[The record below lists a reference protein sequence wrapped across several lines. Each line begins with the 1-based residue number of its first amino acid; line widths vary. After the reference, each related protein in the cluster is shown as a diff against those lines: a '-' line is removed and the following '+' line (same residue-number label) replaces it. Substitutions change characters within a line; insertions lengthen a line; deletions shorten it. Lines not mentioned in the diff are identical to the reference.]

1 MRSRFFLI
9 LLGLLLVVKPAGAFL
24 PVLTTDPLGIAQ
36 GVQKVEGGN
45 NRLIESVAAGK
56 TLQKTMTSL
65 GTSKKSVSEYISNA
79 KKMIAKKKKK
89 IAKYKKKAAE
99 YKAKVEAAKKRA
111 REIKDKINKA
121 KEKVQEVKDKVNEV
135 KDKVNEFKDTVDQ
148 IKDTVGDLEKMAEGK
163 LDEFGN
169 KIEDKIGNLTGDK
182 GEDPTDPEEKSADP
196 SSEPEQTPQPP
207 SDSSDPQ
214 NPPAD
219 SSDTDKTPENPD
231 DSEDLP
237 IIPKEDLELPQPG
250 RKPFD
255 KPEENPEIATG
266 YGYLHNSE
274 PLGFASVLD
283 SDDMDSNS
291 TEDDVL
297 IVPESLSAS
306 GLEKCTLGYKKAIK
320 PEKMNDCLR
329 EANRIKFKMA
339 DRNQKESEDMAR
351 DIENGLLEYYA
362 SSFFEAFNIYNDTL
376 TYKTNIY
383 DPVINQDIATVQDA
397 WKYTKEMSQ
406 QLGERINQL
415 AALWSRESSIELYKV
430 YFNNGLGAY
439 DDEDTEEE
447 D

>member
-1 MRSRFFLI
+1 MRSRLFLI
-9 LLGLLLVVKPAGAFL
+9 LLGLLVVAKPVGAFL

-36 GVQKVEGGN
+36 GVQKVAGGA
-45 NRLIESVAAGK
+45 NRLKESIAAGK

-65 GTSKKSVSEYISNA
+65 GTAKKSVSEYISNV
-79 KKMIAKKKKK
+79 KKDIAKKKEK

-111 REIKDKINKA
+111 KEL
-121 KEKVQEVKDKVNEV
+121 KEKAQEVKNKVNEV
-135 KDKVNEFKDTVDQ
+135 KTKVNEFKDTVDQ

-169 KIEDKIGNLTGDK
+169 KIEDKVGDLTGDK
-182 GEDPTDPEEKSADP
+182 GEKPEDPEEKSADP

-207 SDSSDPQ
+207 SEPSDPQ

-255 KPEENPEIATG
+255 KPEENPEISAG

-306 GLEKCTLGYKKAIK
+306 GLEKCALGYKKAIK

-339 DRNQKESEDMAR
+339 DRNQKESEDVAR

-415 AALWSRESSIELYKV
+415 AALWSRESSIELYKI

>member
-1 MRSRFFLI
+1 MKSRLFLI
-9 LLGLLLVVKPAGAFL
+9 LLGVLIAAKPAGAFL

-36 GVQKVEGGN
+36 GVQKVAGGA
-45 NRLIESVAAGK
+45 NRLKESIAAGK
-56 TLQKTMTSL
+56 TLQKTMTAI
-65 GTSKKSVSEYISNA
+65 GTAKKSVSDYISNA
-79 KKMIAKKKKK
+79 KKMIAEKKEK
-89 IAKYKKKAAE
+89 IAKYKEKVAE

-111 REIKDKINKA
+111 KEL
-121 KEKVQEVKDKVNEV
+121 KEKAQEVKNKVNEV
-135 KDKVNEFKDTVDQ
+135 KTKVNEFKDTVDQ
-148 IKDTVGDLEKMAEGK
+148 IKDTLGDLKQMGEDK

-169 KIEDKIGNLTGDK
+169 KIENKIGDLTGDK
-182 GEDPTDPEEKSADP
+182 GEKPEDPQNPPTDPSD
-196 SSEPEQTPQPP
+196 SDQTSQPP
-207 SDSSDPQ
+207 SDPSGPQ

-219 SSDTDKTPENPD
+219 PADPEKTPENPD
-231 DSEDLP
+231 DSEDSEDKP
-237 IIPKEDLELPQPG
+237 ILPKEDLELPQPG

-255 KPEENPEIATG
+255 TPEENPGIAAG
-266 YGYLHNSE
+266 YGYLHDSE
-274 PLGFASVLD
+274 PLGFASILD
-283 SDDMDSNS
+283 TDDMDSNS

-297 IVPESLSAS
+297 IVPESLSAN
-306 GLEKCTLGYKKAIK
+306 GLEKCALGYKKAIE

-329 EANRIKFKMA
+329 ESNRIKFKMV
-339 DRNQKESEDMAR
+339 DRDQKESEDMAR

-383 DPVINQDIATVQDA
+383 DPVVNQDISTVQDA

-439 DDEDTEEE
+439 DDENTEEE

>member
-1 MRSRFFLI
+1 MRSRLFLI
-9 LLGLLLVVKPAGAFL
+9 LLGLLIVVKPAGAFL

-36 GVQKVEGGN
+36 GVQKVAGGA
-45 NRLIESVAAGK
+45 NRLKESVAAGK

-65 GTSKKSVSEYISNA
+65 GTAKKSVSDYISNA
-79 KKMIAKKKKK
+79 KKDIAKKKEK
-89 IAKYKKKAAE
+89 IAKYKKKVAE

-111 REIKDKINKA
+111 KEL
-121 KEKVQEVKDKVNEV
+121 KEKAEEAKRKAQELKGKVDDFKNT
-135 KDKVNEFKDTVDQ
+135 VNQ

-169 KIEDKIGNLTGDK
+169 KIEDKIGDLTGDK
-182 GEDPTDPEEKSADP
+182 EEKPEDPQNPPTDPSD
-196 SSEPEQTPQPP
+196 SDQTPQPP
-207 SDSSDPQ
+207 SDPSDPQ

-219 SSDTDKTPENPD
+219 PSDTDETPENPD

-237 IIPKEDLELPQPG
+237 IVPKEDLELPQPG

-255 KPEENPEIATG
+255 TPEENPGIAAG

-283 SDDMDSNS
+283 TDDMDSNS

-329 EANRIKFKMA
+329 EANRIKFKMV
-339 DRNQKESEDMAR
+339 DHDQKESEDMAR

-383 DPVINQDIATVQDA
+383 DPVVNQDIATVQDA

-439 DDEDTEEE
+439 DDEDTEEK

>member
-1 MRSRFFLI
+1 MRSRLFLI
-9 LLGLLLVVKPAGAFL
+9 LLGLLVVAKPVGAFL

-36 GVQKVEGGN
+36 GVQKVAGGA
-45 NRLIESVAAGK
+45 NRLKESIAAGK

-65 GTSKKSVSEYISNA
+65 GTAKKSVSDYISNV
-79 KKMIAKKKKK
+79 KKDIAKKKEK
-89 IAKYKKKAAE
+89 IAKYKEKVAE

-111 REIKDKINKA
+111 KEL
-121 KEKVQEVKDKVNEV
+121 KEKAQEVKNKVNEV
-135 KDKVNEFKDTVDQ
+135 KTKVNEFKDTVDQ

-169 KIEDKIGNLTGDK
+169 KIEDKIGDLTGDK
-182 GEDPTDPEEKSADP
+182 GEKPEDPQTPPTDPSD
-196 SSEPEQTPQPP
+196 SDQTSQPP
-207 SDSSDPQ
+207 SDPSDPQ

-219 SSDTDKTPENPD
+219 PTDPEKTPDDPD
-231 DSEDLP
+231 DSEDKP
-237 IIPKEDLELPQPG
+237 ILPKEDLELPQPG

-255 KPEENPEIATG
+255 KPEENPEIAAG

-306 GLEKCTLGYKKAIK
+306 GLEKCALGYKKAIK

>member
-36 GVQKVEGGN
+36 GVQKVAGGN
-45 NRLIESVAAGK
+45 NRLTESVAAGK

-79 KKMIAKKKKK
+79 KKMIAEKKKK

-207 SDSSDPQ
+207 SDPSDPQ

-255 KPEENPEIATG
+255 KPEENPEIAAG